1 MRSAKRLDY
10 FRYMD
15 SWVVP
20 AALAC
25 LLVGAFLI
33 AAPAIFHIESSL
45 KDILIAAGGLVAG
58 QITILI
64 GEIPRARERSLEKRQ
79 LTMSAFLVG
88 VSIGW
93 LSLVADLPEGTD
105 EPEFL
110 GKTSAHLR
118 RLGISEKAFDK
129 VSESHVSRSESL
141 KAARDLCGFYE
152 GSVGTSHPLLLPVY
166 KGGLTSIAAGNV
178 LCQLESC
185 AKGSKEEVE
194 CLEAKHKA
202 IQNLKQSTSAISK
215 SREYGRPG
223 EEILKSI
230 LGRLQDRDASYEEL
244 IRHIESLSREP

>member
-1 MRSAKRLDY
+1 VRNAKRLDY

-25 LLVGAFLI
+25 LLSGAFLI
-33 AAPAIFHIESSL
+33 AAPAIFHIESSF
-45 KDILIAAGGLVAG
+45 KDILIAVGGLVAG

-64 GEIPRARERSLEKRQ
+64 GEIPRARERSLEKRE
-79 LTMSAFLVG
+79 LTTSAFLVG

-118 RLGISEKAFDK
+118 RLGISEKAFNK
-129 VSESHVSRSESL
+129 VSESHLSSSESF
-141 KAARDLCGFYE
+141 KAAQDLCGFYE
-152 GSVGTSHPLLLPVY
+152 GSIGTSHPLLLPVY

-178 LCQLESC
+178 LCQLQTCS
-185 AKGSKEEVE
+185 KGSKEEVE
-194 CLEAKHKA
+194 YLEAKHKA
-202 IQNLKQSTSAISK
+202 IKNLKQSISIVSK
-215 SREYGRPG
+215 SKEYGRPG
-223 EEILKSI
+223 ADILESI
-230 LGRLQDRDASYEEL
+230 STRLQARNASYEEL